1 MNAKE
6 VYVVGYCKGQAGF
19 GIYWGPG
26 DVRNHSSLVTGMK
39 STGPCAELE
48 GAIMAV
54 NMAKSQ
60 GYRRIRVNMKSK
72 YVTSMFTSRNR
83 TRKNFDLVQ
92 ELCKAKENVHVIWK
106 FIGKDSR
113 SRGIEE
119 ADKLARLA
127 VAGDSNHN
135 L

>member
-1 MNAKE
+1 
-6 VYVVGYCKGQAGF
+6 
-19 GIYWGPG
+19 
-26 DVRNHSSLVTGMK
+26 
-39 STGPCAELE
+39 
-48 GAIMAV
+48 MAV

-119 ADKLARLA
+119 ADKLARLT